1 MPWLLRRALRA
12 GRNVIALRGK
22 RAAAAALGLVAVVAA
37 GPLAGQQGPCARGP
51 GELARAVMSV
61 RAPAGLS
68 PAQQQLYGGVVTEL
82 RAGNTRAASSQFRAL
97 IRSNPALARGNGL
110 CTLLHAAV
118 RQGTL
123 EANPRA
129 LAHMRALAGAA
140 QRAQDDTQ
148 MASLDLQRLS
158 QDLQREVATIA
169 TIQKTL
175 HDSAMAVLENLKS

>member
-12 GRNVIALRGK
+12 GRNVIALRAN
-22 RAAAAALGLVAVVAA
+22 RAAALALVAIA
-37 GPLAGQQGPCARGP
+37 GARPLAAQNGPCARAP

-61 RAPAGLS
+61 RAPAGFS
-68 PAQQQLYGGVVTEL
+68 PTQQQLYGGVVTEL
-82 RAGNTRAASSQFRAL
+82 RAGNTAAASLAFREL
-97 IRSNPALARGNGL
+97 IRSNPALARGAGL

-123 EANPRA
+123 EADPGA
-129 LAHMRALAGAA
+129 LERMRALAVAA
-140 QRAQDDTQ
+140 QRSGDDAQL
-148 MASLDLQRLS
+148 ANLDLQRLS
-158 QDLQREVATIA
+158 QDLQREVSTIA